1 MYTTKKQSDYIHSAL
16 VTVFQ
21 IHQNE
26 PEGYYNLPF
35 YYHFIDLKLNY
46 RDILVFC
53 TGQEEIEYMVSLV
66 KDVLP
71 QLAFGIEILI

>member
-1 MYTTKKQSDYIHSAL
+1 MMYTTKKQSDYIHSAL

-35 YYHFIDLKLNY
+35 YHFINLKLNY

-53 TGQEEIEYMVSLV
+53 TGQEEIEYMVSMV

>member
-1 MYTTKKQSDYIHSAL
+1 MDKQDTLA
-16 VTVFQ
+16 V
-21 IHQNE
+21 N
-26 PEGYYNLPF
+26 YNF
-35 YYHFIDLKLNY
+35 VNYHFVNYHFIDLKLNY

-53 TGQEEIEYMVSLV
+53 TGQEEIEYMVSMV